1 MKTNQSDLIR
11 LSNFFFIFFI
21 FFPPPS
27 SPPLS
32 PFCPVRDGEK
42 GEGGGGKKKRGKNG
56 KEKEKWNIARNV
68 LEIELRDAE
77 RERIQATDRLNFS
90 LR

>member
-1 MKTNQSDLIR
+1 MLFEKER
-11 LSNFFFIFFI
+11 KK
-21 FFPPPS
+21 
-27 SPPLS
+27 
-32 PFCPVRDGEK
+32 RRRGEK
-42 GEGGGGKKKRGKNG
+42 NE

-90 LR
+90 LRHKISSPL

>member
-1 MKTNQSDLIR
+1 M
-11 LSNFFFIFFI
+11 FIH
-21 FFPPPS
+21 
-27 SPPLS
+27 
-32 PFCPVRDGEK
+32 FCHGAVREREEK
-42 GEGGGGKKKRGKNG
+42 KKKRKNE

-90 LR
+90 LRHKISSPL